1 MFVIMNIIKSIL
13 FFTKNTLTN
22 VGGGGYNKAVQNSEY
37 NSQIRIREER
47 EIWGYPK
54 LQLRSCL

>member
-22 VGGGGYNKAVQNSEY
+22 VGEGGYNKVVQNNKY
-37 NSQIRIREER
+37 
-47 EIWGYPK
+47 G
-54 LQLRSCL
+54 